1 MFAVLAH
8 KSTSIDNYQKD
19 FTYELLGI
27 FSTYS
32 SASMYIDIIYK
43 EVEFMKR
50 HRTDVSDI
58 SIFWEEIK
66 LDDGES
72 GIKKLS
78 KLYKSNQTPPQ

>member
-32 SASMYIDIIYK
+32 AAAMYIDIIYK

-50 HRTDVSDI
+50 HRTDISDI